1 MLVNSSIIAESNIS
15 PQAWE
20 LTLLAL
26 LILALVRLLVMLLL
40 LDWWPN
46 KIMELGPL
54 LTLLKED
61 FSMSQS

>member
-15 PQAWE
+15 PQACE

-26 LILALVRLLVMLLL
+26 LILALVTLLVMLL

>member
-1 MLVNSSIIAESNIS
+1 MLVNSSKIAESNIS

-26 LILALVRLLVMLLL
+26 LILALATLLLLML

>member
-1 MLVNSSIIAESNIS
+1 MLVNSSKIAESNIS

-26 LILALVRLLVMLLL
+26 LILALVTLLVMLL

-61 FSMSQS
+61 FSISQS